1 MRIATLTMNPALD
14 VHATAPSVRP
24 THKIRTVGDRTDPGG
39 GGINVARV
47 LRALGADE
55 WADVMADVLVGGAT
69 GVLLEELLTE
79 SGMHWQALPIRGRT
93 RISINVLDQASG
105 LEYRFVPEG
114 PLVSPEEWGAALQV
128 IERSEATWLVAS
140 GSLPRGV
147 PCDFYAR
154 CCAIA
159 RRRGQKFVLDT
170 SGPALRAAAVAGGAE
185 LLKMSLGELEF
196 LAGNPLPDITLQ
208 EREINR
214 LLRAGAANRI
224 AVSLG
229 ADGAILASVSD
240 FVRLP
245 ALPVEAR
252 GAVGAGDSF
261 LAGLVFGLARGWT
274 ERDSLGL
281 ALAAGA
287 AAVSTV
293 GTAQV
298 NREEVE
304 ALFEEWRRTGSAY
317 QTGACVSDGVRVSA

>member
-1 MRIATLTMNPALD
+1 
-14 VHATAPSVRP
+14 
-24 THKIRTVGDRTDPGG
+24 
-39 GGINVARV
+39 
-47 LRALGADE
+47 
-55 WADVMADVLVGGAT
+55 
-69 GVLLEELLTE
+69 
-79 SGMHWQALPIRGRT
+79 
-93 RISINVLDQASG
+93 
-105 LEYRFVPEG
+105 
-114 PLVSPEEWGAALQV
+114 
-128 IERSEATWLVAS
+128 
-140 GSLPRGV
+140 
-147 PCDFYAR
+147 
-154 CCAIA
+154 
-159 RRRGQKFVLDT
+159 
-170 SGPALRAAAVAGGAE
+170 
-185 LLKMSLGELEF
+185 MSLGELEF
-196 LAGNPLPDITLQ
+196 LAGNPLPDVTLQ

-229 ADGAILASVSD
+229 ADGAILASESD

-274 ERDSLGL
+274 ERNSLGL

-304 ALFEEWRRTGSAY
+304 ALFEEWRRTGAAY
-317 QTGACVSDGVRVSA
+317 QAGACVSDGVRVSA